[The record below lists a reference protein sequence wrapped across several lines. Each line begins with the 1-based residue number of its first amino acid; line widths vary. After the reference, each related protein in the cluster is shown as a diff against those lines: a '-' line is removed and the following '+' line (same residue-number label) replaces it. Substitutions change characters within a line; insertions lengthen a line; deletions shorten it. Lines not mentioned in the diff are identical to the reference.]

1 VAVVVPLSPLGSV
14 LGFGALPIAFWL
26 LLVGIVA
33 AYLTMVEIAKRI
45 YDNHEAGRAASV
57 AAAPAAAPR
66 PAAAPE
72 RAVTN
77 RRPAR

>member
-1 VAVVVPLSPLGSV
+1 MWGRGRAGSLGSV
-14 LGFGALPIAFWL
+14 LGFGALPIAFWP

-45 YDNHEAGRAASV
+45 YDNHEAGRTAV
-57 AAAPAAAPR
+57 AAAAPHPAATPPPLVAD
-66 PAAAPE
+66 
-72 RAVTN
+72 